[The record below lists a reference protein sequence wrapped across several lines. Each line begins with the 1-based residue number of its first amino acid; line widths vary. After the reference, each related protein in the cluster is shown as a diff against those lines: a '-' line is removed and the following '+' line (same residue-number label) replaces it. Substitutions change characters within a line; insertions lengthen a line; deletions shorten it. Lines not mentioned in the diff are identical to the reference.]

1 LLDDVKARLA
11 PDELIFLLCRS
22 GVGLR
27 DAAEFWVERGFRNSF
42 KVLEGFAGDKNSV
55 SQSVVA
61 GWKAHG
67 SPWVH

>member
-1 LLDDVKARLA
+1 LLDDVKVLLA
-11 PDELIFLLCRS
+11 PDELILLLCRS

-27 DAAEFWVERGFRNSF
+27 DVAEFWVECGLRNSF
-42 KVLEGFAGDKNSV
+42 KVLEGFAGDKNSA